1 MKKPLFISLICLC
14 SIATALAQ
22 SANDSINKQ
31 NTRVSVTMDNGD
43 NFNGFLIDQNDTI
56 LLIHN
61 ENGKFILFASHVK
74 KLNQYTISGKF
85 GFENPHDTRYFF
97 GPTAIPIG
105 KKEGYYQNVL
115 VAFNFVNV
123 GITKNIS
130 IGGGFEFIS
139 TVLGSPIGLIT
150 PKIGFQV
157 AEKLY
162 LGAGI
167 FAGGMLGETGA
178 GMGYGVITYGQ
189 PEANIS
195 FGTGYAILPNEESLP
210 VFMFSAFKRTGRT
223 VGLMTENYFF
233 NIEQEGLIYLGM
245 HGLRL
250 MSNKNS
256 FDIGAVVISEII
268 DEVPALPFVGYSR
281 VF

>member
-1 MKKPLFISLICLC
+1 MKKFTTILCLFIL
-14 SIATALAQ
+14 SIPTLAQ
-22 SANDSINKQ
+22 NIQDSTLSP
-31 NTRVSVTMDNGD
+31 NTHVTVKMSNGD
-43 NFNGFLIDQNDTI
+43 TFNGFLIQQNDTTV
-56 LLIHN
+56 LVHN
-61 ENGKFILFASHVK
+61 ENGKFILFASKVR
-74 KLNQYTISGKF
+74 NISKYSLRGKY

-105 KKEGYYQNVL
+105 KKTGYYQNVL

-123 GITKNIS
+123 GISKNIS

-139 TVLGSPIGLIT
+139 TVLGTPIALIT
-150 PKIGFQV
+150 PKVGFQV

-178 GMGYGVITYGQ
+178 GMGYGVITYGH
-189 PEANIS
+189 PEANLS
-195 FGTGYAILPNEESLP
+195 FGTGYAMIPDEESLP
-210 VFMFSAFKRTGRT
+210 VFMLSGFKRAGRT

-233 NIEQEGLIYLGM
+233 NTEIEGTIYVGI

-250 MSNKNS
+250 MSYKNS
-256 FDIGAVVISEII
+256 FDIGAVVISEIA